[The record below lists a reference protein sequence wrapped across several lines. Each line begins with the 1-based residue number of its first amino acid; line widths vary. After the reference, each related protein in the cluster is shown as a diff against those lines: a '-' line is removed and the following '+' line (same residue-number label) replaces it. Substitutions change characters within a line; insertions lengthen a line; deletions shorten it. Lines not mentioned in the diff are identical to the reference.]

1 MKESNAKKTVNKI
14 QSWNIYSLQTKLN
27 LCNSMRRE
35 KVSIFCKCEEVNKI
49 ITNFKEVI
57 LKKIENPK

>member
-1 MKESNAKKTVNKI
+1 MKESNAKNTVNKI
-14 QSWNIYSLQTKLN
+14 QSWNIYSLQIKLN

-35 KVSIFCKCEEVNKI
+35 KVSIFCKYEDVNKI

-57 LKKIENPK
+57 LKK